1 MTTASWMLPVSSATR
16 TAPHRLSGSSIDD
29 ILRAWIFAAAICA
42 LSGVVLFGLAALRS
56 LMVTVLAA
64 VACEAIWYGVSRKR
78 SIGGVTHSTLT
89 GLLVAL
95 TLPATAP
102 WYVGAVAAA
111 VAVILAKGLFVGEGR
126 YLWQPALVGR
136 VVAQFV
142 FSSAFA
148 MTGSAASW
156 PVLAPGHLLVGKLS
170 RAVPIDVA
178 TYGGWNDSGGPSPQD
193 AWLMPVP
200 AATLRAFAEGHLA
213 PDGDLNYLP
222 LIRDHLPPWIDTVLG
237 TVPGGLGETCVLA
250 IIVAGLYLIYRGYLR
265 WQLPV
270 AMLAAAAAAAVVFPV
285 ESAQPGNAY
294 LWFPGLAVEDGR
306 AVGLAYVLYH
316 LTSGQ
321 LMLGAFL
328 LAGDMIATPLRV
340 RGQIAFAAGAGILTI
355 FMRLYGVVEGECY
368 WSILMMN
375 TVVPLI
381 DRRTRREIIG
391 LEPIEA

>member
-1 MTTASWMLPVSSATR
+1 MTAAAWMLSTSPSPRA
-16 TAPHRLSGSSIDD
+16 APHRLGGSSIED
-29 ILRAWIFAAAICA
+29 ILRAWIFAAGICA
-42 LSGVVLFGLAALRS
+42 VSGVVLFGVAAIRVLAA
-56 LMVTVLAA
+56 TVLTA
-64 VACEAIWYGVSRKR
+64 VACELLWYGVSRKR
-78 SIGGVTHSTLT
+78 SIGGVTHSALT
-89 GLLVAL
+89 GLLIAL
-95 TLPATAP
+95 TLPAAAP

-142 FSSAFA
+142 FSSTFA
-148 MTGSAASW
+148 MTGSAALW

-178 TYGGWNDSGGPSPQD
+178 TYGGWNGTGGASPQD

-200 AATLRAFAEGHLA
+200 AAALRDFAEGRIA
-213 PDGDLNYLP
+213 PDGDLLYEP
-222 LIRDHLPPWIDTVLG
+222 LIRDYLPPWSDTVIG
-237 TVPGGLGETCVLA
+237 TVPGGLGETCTLA
-250 IIVAGLYLIYRGYLR
+250 IIAAGLYLIYRGYLR

-270 AMLAAAAAAAVVFPV
+270 AMLAAAAAAAAVFPV
-285 ESAQPGNAY
+285 ESARPGNAY
-294 LWFPGLAVEDGR
+294 LWFPGLAVEEGR
-306 AVGLAYVLYH
+306 AVGPAYMLYH

-340 RGQIAFAAGAGILTI
+340 RGQIAFAAGAGVLTI
-355 FMRLYGVVEGECY
+355 FMRLYGVLEGECY
-368 WSILMMN
+368 WAILMMN

-381 DRRTRREIIG
+381 DRGTRRNIIG